1 MLREALLCACLRAGG
16 AHAGLRVRATSL
28 HIGVP
33 RSLRGSVPRDVQVRA
48 CVPRG
53 SRVYLR
59 ACMPMPACTAA
70 ARMLGLVA
78 PVRVL
83 ACRGRACGP
92 ACVRASERGGVCARA
107 CVRASVLVSVG
118 LSSSTLSLSLCGTAQ
133 ASSRAHVSTHRSH
146 VPPVHIPYIQTRAQM
161 RTCAHMHT
169 RIRKATRIY
178 RLATLAISHTHASH
192 THERTHTSFHTHA
205 HTHRKHTHAHD
216 THAQPRSCI
225 HTHIH
230 THTHTH
236 LHVHTSQR
244 YTRTHA
250 GGAGQ

>member
-59 ACMPMPACTAA
+59 ACMPMPACRGCAHA
-70 ARMLGLVA
+70 GV
-78 PVRVL
+78 
-83 ACRGRACGP
+83 GRACARACVQGSCVRTCVRACVRACWCLC
-92 ACVRASERGGVCARA
+92 ACVRASERVGVCGPLFIY
-107 CVRASVLVSVG
+107 S
-118 LSSSTLSLSLCGTAQ
+118 LSLSLCGTAQ

>member
-1 MLREALLCACLRAGG
+1 
-16 AHAGLRVRATSL
+16 
-28 HIGVP
+28 
-33 RSLRGSVPRDVQVRA
+33 
-48 CVPRG
+48 
-53 SRVYLR
+53 
-59 ACMPMPACTAA
+59 
-70 ARMLGLVA
+70 
-78 PVRVL
+78 
-83 ACRGRACGP
+83 
-92 ACVRASERGGVCARA
+92 VRASERVGVCGPLFIY
-107 CVRASVLVSVG
+107 S
-118 LSSSTLSLSLCGTAQ
+118 LSLSLCGTAQ

-225 HTHIH
+225 HTHRTH
-230 THTHTH
+230 THTHT
-236 LHVHTSQR
+236 L
-244 YTRTHA
+244 TRTHIA
-250 GGAGQ
+250 KIHTHACWRRRSVKTGRHADRLAY

>member
-1 MLREALLCACLRAGG
+1 MLREALLCALCLRAGG

-92 ACVRASERGGVCARA
+92 ACVRACERVGVCARA

-118 LSSSTLSLSLCGTAQ
+118 LSSSTLSLSLSAGPLRPA
-133 ASSRAHVSTHRSH
+133 
-146 VPPVHIPYIQTRAQM
+146 
-161 RTCAHMHT
+161 
-169 RIRKATRIY
+169 
-178 RLATLAISHTHASH
+178 
-192 THERTHTSFHTHA
+192 
-205 HTHRKHTHAHD
+205 
-216 THAQPRSCI
+216 
-225 HTHIH
+225 
-230 THTHTH
+230 
-236 LHVHTSQR
+236 HVHTSAHTDHTCPLCISR
-244 YTRTHA
+244 TYRHVHRCARARICTHA
-250 GGAGQ
+250 YERLHVYSD